1 MSELAEREVKETS
14 VTWRDCCAQV
24 CLPAASSN
32 VAVGLEQDVCSAS
45 CPDNQCR
52 FICGDNSRYMV
63 ACLRAGECAYLTR
76 EWTVR

>member
-14 VTWRDCCAQV
+14 MTWRDCCMQV
-24 CLPAASSN
+24 CLPATSSK
-32 VAVGLEQDVCSAS
+32 VVGLEQDVCSAS

-63 ACLRAGECAYLTR
+63 ACPRVGECIYLTR

>member
-24 CLPAASSN
+24 CLPVASSK
-32 VAVGLEQDVCSAS
+32 VVGPEQDVCSAS
-45 CPDNQCR
+45 WPDNQCR
-52 FICGDNSRYMV
+52 FICGDNRRYMV
-63 ACLRAGECAYLTR
+63 ACLRVGECIYLTR

>member
-14 VTWRDCCAQV
+14 VTWRDCCVQV
-24 CLPAASSN
+24 CLPVASSK
-32 VAVGLEQDVCSAS
+32 VVGPEQDVCSAS

-52 FICGDNSRYMV
+52 FICGDNRRYMV
-63 ACLRAGECAYLTR
+63 ACPRVGECIYLTR